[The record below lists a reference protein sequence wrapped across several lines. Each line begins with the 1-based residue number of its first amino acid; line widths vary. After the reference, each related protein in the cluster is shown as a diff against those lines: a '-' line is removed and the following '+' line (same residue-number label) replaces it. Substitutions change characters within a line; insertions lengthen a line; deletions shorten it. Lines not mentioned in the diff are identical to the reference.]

1 MWLEVVAAALVGGS
15 LLWLVFEPI
24 LLGYR
29 PQPANPLDLAE
40 AEEGDAIRS
49 VAAIGALKDEDLDF
63 RPREGM
69 RSLRELIAH
78 VYGMEKCLVAGLR
91 VGKLSAETDNPSIP
105 ETEEG
110 KAVVSRIK
118 TVADAQQYARECHKT
133 ANEALAAMT
142 DEELARGV
150 EAPYGT
156 FPAWQFFLFVYDEHW
171 HHRGQI
177 YTYFRLLGKEPPMLY
192 DY

>member
-1 MWLEVVAAALVGGS
+1 MNKEQ
-15 LLWLVFEPI
+15 
-24 LLGYR
+24 LLGQRQYFDMVHGVTL
-29 PQPANPLDLAE
+29 Q
-40 AEEGDAIRS
+40 
-49 VAAIGALKDEDLDF
+49 AIGALKDEDLDF

-78 VYGMEKCLVAGLR
+78 IYTMENSIAVGMRAG
-91 VGKLSAETDNPSIP
+91 KFSAETEDPAIP
-105 ETEEG
+105 ETEAG

-118 TVADAQQYARECHKT
+118 TVADAQQYARECHRM
-133 ANEALAAMT
+133 ANEALAALT
-142 DEELARGV
+142 DEELARMV

-156 FPAWQFFLFVYDEHW
+156 FPAWQFFVFLYDEHW

-192 DY
+192 SYENSPA

>member
-1 MWLEVVAAALVGGS
+1 MKKEQ
-15 LLWLVFEPI
+15 
-24 LLGYR
+24 LLGQRQYFDMVHGVTLR
-29 PQPANPLDLAE
+29 
-40 AEEGDAIRS
+40 
-49 VAAIGALKDEDLDF
+49 AIGALGDEDLDF

-78 VYGMEKCLVAGLR
+78 VYGMEKSLAEGMR
-91 VGKLSAETDNPSIP
+91 AGKLSQETEAPSIP
-105 ETEEG
+105 ETEAG

-118 TVADAQQYARECHKT
+118 TVADAQQYARECHK
-133 ANEALAAMT
+133 AASEALSVMT
-142 DEELARGV
+142 DEELSRQV

-177 YTYFRLLGKEPPMLY
+177 YTYIRLLGKEPPMLY
-192 DY
+192 SYDTE